1 MCTLKASPLHVCTK
15 CYTSALCVNVLLKKN
30 TSCFRE
36 RQKRGFMKRA
46 GRAKGESKG
55 ADEIFSA
62 SCQKNYCRRR
72 SGMVGR
78 QWESR
83 LRRKET
89 EWGDTLQVGTIVR
102 LNLALIQDST
112 KGQGKSQEGLHRW
125 GVGRCGTKPA
135 GSHSSSLT
143 RYVIR
148 GTKQK

>member
-15 CYTSALCVNVLLKKN
+15 CYTSALCVNVLLKK
-30 TSCFRE
+30 TPVAFE
-36 RQKRGFMKRA
+36 RDKRGVSWKELDGQRGNPKELMKYSVLHV
-46 GRAKGESKG
+46 K
-55 ADEIFSA
+55 
-62 SCQKNYCRRR
+62 KNYCRRR